1 MVRPS
6 LRGHSFRPL
15 QGASRPRARPP
26 ELGEALTKA
35 KPRGVTD
42 RLLDGFIQHAPPL
55 FSLRLSRWVL
65 PCLSA
70 GLVCQAW
77 PFMGLRS
84 RALRAGHRLAPWAWG
99 REMGLSLCDLLG
111 TPRVLEVTGEL
122 PAPNSGLLLL
132 SAHLGPWEAGAAE
145 LARRGYRPMVLA
157 SPWERLPRAAQS
169 LAERREQ
176 QGIATA
182 FRGRAG
188 WRMATGHLRA
198 GGTVVALVD
207 SLSPRRPGRRAL
219 NFVAGPVGAPD
230 ALLAWAERQGAEV
243 RVALGRPGGFVIET
257 LEAHAGV
264 GPGMSRSATSDS
276 LRRRS
281 DQCVERL
288 QQAVEANPSSWAW
301 VRALALLVFALPSL
315 SLSSC
320 SAAELVPPLPR
331 DPADWITEAEGL
343 RWTGEVD
350 AGLRGR
356 LHAAKAV
363 GEWKDGKPHG
373 LGTATFAN
381 GDKYIGEFKDGK
393 ANGQGI
399 FTFTNGNK
407 YAGEFKDGKY
417 HGQGTFINADG
428 RKYVGEFKENQPWTG
443 FLYDSDGNVLSEY
456 KDGVEIKQE

>member
-1 MVRPS
+1 
-6 LRGHSFRPL
+6 
-15 QGASRPRARPP
+15 
-26 ELGEALTKA
+26 
-35 KPRGVTD
+35 
-42 RLLDGFIQHAPPL
+42 
-55 FSLRLSRWVL
+55 
-65 PCLSA
+65 
-70 GLVCQAW
+70 
-77 PFMGLRS
+77 
-84 RALRAGHRLAPWAWG
+84 
-99 REMGLSLCDLLG
+99 
-111 TPRVLEVTGEL
+111 
-122 PAPNSGLLLL
+122 
-132 SAHLGPWEAGAAE
+132 
-145 LARRGYRPMVLA
+145 MVLA

-331 DPADWITEAEGL
+331 DPADWITEAVGL

-373 LGTATFAN
+373 EFTDVIVDLFSADTGLLMTSLTAARARGSWPEGPTSFEQVDWKLPLTDEE
-381 GDKYIGEFKDGK
+381 GRLEKLHWD
-393 ANGQGI
+393 
-399 FTFTNGNK
+399 
-407 YAGEFKDGKY
+407 AGEGWQC
-417 HGQGTFINADG
+417 GGCPLEG
-428 RKYVGEFKENQPWTG
+428 
-443 FLYDSDGNVLSEY
+443 LSR
-456 KDGVEIKQE
+456 